1 MTIYGKKKP
10 NVDVLAPS
18 RGELK
23 RIWLSAGVILCGFV
37 VNKTDTDE
45 YLVFSEFNGGD
56 YKRGWDTNPEAAKV
70 YSNPKNA
77 FRAITGYDN
86 DTIEIC
92 ALFEHK
98 KRSSCGQCLM
108 KLLNNKL

>member
-1 MTIYGKKKP
+1 MHVIQANSKITVY
-10 NVDVLAPS
+10 VRAPS

-23 RIWLSAGVILCGFV
+23 RIGLSAGVILYGFV

-45 YLVFSEFNGGD
+45 YLAFSEPTGSE
-56 YKRGWDTNPEAAKV
+56 YKRGWGTNPESAQV

-77 FRAITGYDN
+77 LSAITGYDMSL
-86 DTIEIC
+86 IEIC

-98 KRSSCGQCLM
+98 KQLFVWPM
-108 KLLNNKL
+108 PEEAFE